1 MRSPPHATFLLLLAP
16 LAPCMVG
23 CVTTDAAG
31 PPAQRQLV
39 SRIAFS
45 SDQRVTIDGDS
56 GDIHVRRAE
65 GAEAVVRAD
74 VRARNAQRMEDVRVV
89 MQTGEAGDLSIRVAW
104 PIGWRDAGE
113 SAALQVELP
122 GCAGLTVHTGNG
134 HISVEDLGGT
144 AALNSGNG
152 EISVRRQD
160 GDAEI
165 STRNGAVT
173 AIDIRGA
180 CRVRTSNGP
189 VQLQAIRGRVQVV
202 TANGPIE
209 AALSE
214 DNPGPVDIRT
224 ANGSVELGIGAAF
237 TGELRMETFNGRVHI
252 RDVRG
257 EIEADEHR
265 EWAVI
270 IRGGPEP
277 RSRVRTTNGRIE
289 LREQR
294 EQREPAPPMPPAT
307 RPSTDAPGQ
316 LSPDRPG
323 RNAAAG

>member
-1 MRSPPHATFLLLLAP
+1 MRSPPHAILLLLLAI
-16 LAPCMVG
+16 LAPCVAG
-23 CVTTDAAG
+23 CVATDAAG

-45 SDQRVTIDGDS
+45 SDRHVTIDGDS
-56 GDIHVRRAE
+56 GDILVRRAE
-65 GAEAVVRAD
+65 GTEAVVRAD
-74 VRARNAQRMEDVRVV
+74 VRARNTQRMDGVRVV
-89 MQTGEAGDLSIRVAW
+89 LQAGEEGDLSIRVDW

-134 HISVEDLGGT
+134 HISVDGLGGA

-152 EISVRRQD
+152 EISVRGHD
-160 GDAEI
+160 GDVEI
-165 STRNGAVT
+165 STRNGAV
-173 AIDIRGA
+173 AAADIRGA

-189 VQLQAIRGRVQVV
+189 VELRNVRGRVQVV

-209 AALSE
+209 AALSD

-224 ANGSVELGIGAAF
+224 ANGSVELEIGPAF
-237 TGELRMETFNGRVHI
+237 AGELRMETFNGRVHL

-257 EIEADEHR
+257 EIEADEQR
-265 EWAVI
+265 EWAVLT
-270 IRGGPEP
+270 RGGPEP

-294 EQREPAPPMPPAT
+294 EPMPPHST
-307 RPSTDAPGQ
+307 GQVPRPS
-316 LSPDRPG
+316 SPDRPT
-323 RNAAAG
+323 RSAAAG